1 MLKISAARSRA
12 RTAALLALV
21 ALTVVVG
28 GSAVAAEADAKADS
42 LGWHNELIG
51 SLNFTQS
58 SFSNWAAGGVDNSSW
73 LLGGRGS
80 FKRLG
85 GRTNWS
91 NVLRL
96 EYGEVKEKDRDS
108 RKASDLIFA
117 ESIVDFNTS
126 RLIKPYARVS
136 LKTQFAPGYD
146 YTADPKLKLSDFA
159 DPLYLSQGAGV
170 GLRIK
175 PYVITRF
182 GLGLQETYADEFAAI
197 YTDDLDTPDDL
208 ETSRIEGGLESV
220 TELDKTLHK
229 QLALKSR
236 LALFWAFNNS
246 DQIDIDWMTDINLQ
260 ALGALGMTFKFE
272 LLYNKDVLDKVQW
285 QQVLGIG
292 VTYSFL

>member
-1 MLKISAARSRA
+1 MLGIPTRRNHARA
-12 RTAALLALV
+12 AALLAL
-21 ALTVVVG
+21 AAMTNSAG
-28 GSAVAAEADAKADS
+28 DGAVAAEAAARVDS

-85 GRTNWS
+85 VRANWS
-91 NVLRL
+91 NVLCL

-126 RLIKPYARVS
+126 RLIKPYARAS
-136 LKTQFAPGYD
+136 LKTQFAAGYD
-146 YTADPKLKLSDFA
+146 YAVDPKLKVSDFA

-170 GLRIK
+170 GLQIK

-197 YTDDLDTPDDL
+197 YTDDHDTPDDL

-246 DQIDIDWMTDINLQ
+246 DQIDVDWMTDINLK
-260 ALGALGMTFKFE
+260 AMGALGMTLKFE
-272 LLYNKDVLDKVQW
+272 LLYNKDVLDKIQW

>member
-1 MLKISAARSRA
+1 MRKRFVGRSGARV
-12 RTAALLALV
+12 AALTAVV
-21 ALTVVVG
+21 AL
-28 GSAVAAEADAKADS
+28 AVAAGGVARAEETAARADS

-51 SLNFTQS
+51 SFNFTQS
-58 SFSNWAAGGVDNSSW
+58 SFSNWAGGGEDNSSW
-73 LLGGRGS
+73 LLGGRGR
-80 FKRLG
+80 FKRYG

-96 EYGEVKEKDRDS
+96 EYGEVKQKNQSS
-108 RKASDLIFA
+108 RKAYDLIFF

-126 RLIKPYARVS
+126 RLIKPYARAA
-136 LKTQFAPGYD
+136 LKTQFAGGYD
-146 YTADPKLKLSDFA
+146 YAVDPKVKVSDFA
-159 DPLYLSQGAGV
+159 DPLYLTQGAGV
-170 GLRIK
+170 GFQVK
-175 PYVITRF
+175 PYLITRF
-182 GLGLQETYADEFAAI
+182 GLGLQETYADEFAAV
-197 YTDDLDTPDDL
+197 YTDDLETADEI

-229 QLALKSR
+229 KLALKSR

-246 DQIDIDWMTDINLQ
+246 DQVDVDWMTDINLQ

>member
-1 MLKISAARSRA
+1 MLKRFAGRNRA
-12 RTAALLALV
+12 RAVALV
-21 ALTVVVG
+21 VVAALTVAAG
-28 GSAVAAEADAKADS
+28 GSALAAEAAATVDS
-42 LGWHNELIG
+42 LGWRNELIG
-51 SLNFTQS
+51 SFNFTQS
-58 SFSNWAAGGVDNSSW
+58 SFSNWAAGGVDNASW

-80 FKRLG
+80 FKRYG

-96 EYGEVKEKDRDS
+96 EYGEVKQKGQDS

-126 RLIKPYARVS
+126 RLIKPYARAS

-146 YTADPKLKLSDFA
+146 YTLDPKEKVADFA
-159 DPLYLSQGAGV
+159 DPLYMSQGAGL
-170 GLRIK
+170 GFQLK

-182 GLGLQETYADEFAAI
+182 GLGLQETYADEFAAV
-197 YTDDLDTPDDL
+197 YTDDVDTADEI

-220 TELDKTLHK
+220 TELDKTLNK
-229 QLALKSR
+229 QLSLKSR
-236 LALFWAFNNS
+236 LSLFWAFNNS
-246 DQIDIDWMTDINLQ
+246 DQVDIDWMTDINLK
-260 ALGALGMTFKFE
+260 AMGVLGMTLKFE

-292 VTYSFL
+292 LTYSFL